1 MWFLLL
7 INASYNNK
15 NFISEFSDL
24 YEILYK
30 DDEILANPDLNSQT
44 SVVALAPLSIWIHLN
59 IKMLASQNQEGVAAS
74 ALSPAA
80 KSKSLITPEIIKNHA
95 SLLQECMTT
104 QRFNDFGLSIC
115 MNACKCIYNVK
126 YLIKNIL

>member
-30 DDEILANPDLNSQT
+30 DDEILANPDLNFLCPLLLVIAVHFYIRQNIDQT
-44 SVVALAPLSIWIHLN
+44 
-59 IKMLASQNQEGVAAS
+59 
-74 ALSPAA
+74 
-80 KSKSLITPEIIKNHA
+80 
-95 SLLQECMTT
+95 
-104 QRFNDFGLSIC
+104 
-115 MNACKCIYNVK
+115 
-126 YLIKNIL
+126 

>member
-80 KSKSLITPEIIKNHA
+80 KSKSLITPEIIKSHA
-95 SLLQECMTT
+95 SLKSVHLILLMT
-104 QRFNDFGLSIC
+104 I
-115 MNACKCIYNVK
+115 I
-126 YLIKNIL
+126 LIFWLKVVIIRSNSFPFCQFIRI